1 MLGSIKSITEDFIE
15 VALNIDL
22 SNQANLMNIHVVFEE
37 GPKKIIGEIISTNKE
52 QMKVSVVGEI
62 KDNTFF
68 PGSLK
73 KPSYKSSIRIVG
85 MQELVLILGEQQ
97 IKDNHHFRLGLSSV
111 YQNYPINVNS
121 NKLLTG
127 HFAIFGSTG
136 SGKSCAIARIIQ
148 NIFSSPQFV
157 PTKANMLLFDAYG
170 EYTRAFANINQISP
184 NLNYKV
190 LTSLSNDASSELLR
204 IPVWLL
210 DVDDLAIL
218 LGVNNPA
225 QIPILEKTLKLVTI
239 IMKDNVNNIAHKNDI
254 IARALL
260 DILLSGKDPVKLHDQ
275 LLAVLAKFNTSELN
289 LESQIVQPG
298 YTRTLKQCLFI
309 DKTGKIQD
317 IELVVDFVKSFIKD
331 DLELKNP
338 DGSIMYTLE
347 DLDLAMEFALISEG
361 VLKSDK
367 VFDYANVLSVR
378 LHTLANSSAKEYF
391 SYPNMIS
398 ADDYIKMLFTN
409 NLGQKAQI
417 VNVNLSSIDDRLA
430 KSITKILSKL
440 CFITSTRQQQRGA
453 SAYHI
458 LIEEAHRY
466 VQKDTDVEI
475 LGYNIFERITKEGR
489 KYGVILGLITQRPS
503 ELSSTVVSQCSNFI
517 ILKTIHPTDL
527 EYLERMIPN
536 ASSQVI
542 AQFKT
547 LQPGSSI
554 CFGNAFS
561 VPTNLQFE
569 LPNPQPL
576 SENIKI
582 DQIWY

>member
-1 MLGSIKSITEDFIE
+1 MLGTINKIKDEYVTVS
-15 VALNIDL
+15 LQIDIK
-22 SNQANLMNIHVVFEE
+22 NQANLMNIHVVFEE
-37 GPKKIIGEIISTNKE
+37 GQKKIVGEIIEVNPQEMT
-52 QMKVSVVGEI
+52 VIIVGEI
-62 KDNTFF
+62 KENKFY

-73 KPSYKSSIRIVG
+73 KPGYKSIVKVIS
-85 MQELVLILGEQQ
+85 MPDLMLIFGEQQ

-111 YQNYPINVNS
+111 YQNYPINIDS

-127 HFAIFGSTG
+127 HFSIFGSTG
-136 SGKSCAIARIIQ
+136 SGKSCAVARIIQ
-148 NIFSSPQFV
+148 NMFSNPQFV
-157 PTKANMLLFDAYG
+157 PTKANVLIFDAYG
-170 EYTRAFANINQISP
+170 EYTRAFSNINQVSP
-184 NLNYKV
+184 ALNYKV
-190 LTSLSNDASSELLR
+190 LTSSNDNANGELLK

-218 LGVNNPA
+218 LGVNNQS
-225 QIPILEKTLKLVTI
+225 QIPILEKTLKLVPI
-239 IMKDNVNNIAHKNDI
+239 IMKENTNNITHKNDI
-254 IARALL
+254 IARAIL
-260 DILLSGKDPVKLHDQ
+260 DILLSGKEPVKIHDQ
-275 LLAVLAKFNTSELN
+275 VIAVLTKFNTSELN

-309 DKTGKIQD
+309 DKTGKIQEM
-317 IELVVDFVKSFIKD
+317 ELVVEFIKTFIKD

-338 DGSIMYTLE
+338 DGSIKYTLD

-378 LHTLANSSAKEYF
+378 LHTLANSSDKEF
-391 SYPNMIS
+391 FNYPNMIS
-398 ADDYIKMLFTN
+398 MDDYLKGLFTT

-417 VNVNLSSIDDRLA
+417 VNINLSNIDDRLA
-430 KSITKILSKL
+430 KSITKIISKL
-440 CFITSTRQQQRGA
+440 CFISSTRQQQRGIL
-453 SAYHI
+453 AYHI

-466 VQKDTDVEI
+466 VQNDTDIEI

-503 ELSSTVVSQCSNFI
+503 ELSSTVVSQCSNFL

-527 EYLERMIPN
+527 IYLEKMIPN

-547 LQPGSSI
+547 LQPGSCI
-554 CFGNAFS
+554 AFGNAFS
-561 VPTNLQFE
+561 VPTGLQFE
-569 LPNPQPL
+569 LPNPQPN

-582 DQIWY
+582 DQIWF